1 MGSVEQTTLDF
12 GVKPER
18 RNKRILRAYQTAA
31 VEAIERELT
40 TSKST
45 LVVMATGLGKSVV
58 LGELA
63 ARTAGNVLVLS
74 HRNELVRQVREH
86 LWDASGEWTAIEQG
100 LLQAGEARLV
110 SASVQTMVRRL
121 KNFDQDWFELIV
133 IDECFPA
140 WTMIGDKKIEEIRV
154 GDLVESFNHATG
166 EVEKKKVVRL
176 FTKKATAFVGIN
188 FGDGNDLVCT
198 VNHPVYMR
206 RDGKDKYVKAENIAA
221 GDLCCMRTSVR
232 ARDGHV
238 SETAEG
244 MLSGMPAKVIID
256 DHGAHKS
263 SVCIGTNAVKKSDE
277 DRKRSRICEQNT
289 ETNRASS
296 AVAGREW
303 NWSDNSGS
311 DATGRTGKRLD
322 LESFGCDEDTK
333 RKRISALLQDRCGKS
348 EKSNSRRG
356 RRIEPCGTNQTGA
369 GQEERRLFTWCR
381 VESVES
387 IEYLCDGGLAVYN
400 LEVEENSNYFA
411 NGYLV
416 HNCHHAVASTYR
428 KIIEHFGAR
437 IVGVT
442 ATPDRGDGTGLRGI
456 FQTVAYEMG
465 IVQGVED
472 GWLVPL
478 KGQRRFIEGIHLE
491 KIKKVAGDL
500 ALGALDNEIVNSKVA
515 IARDLVARLQD
526 KHAIVFTPGVESAK
540 LVSAALN
547 EIIPGC
553 SREVDGNTNEDERR
567 ESFDLFKSGRIGYL
581 VNCAIATEGVDLP
594 VADVIAMCRPTLSR
608 ACYTQMVG
616 RGLRSRSAELE
627 TLSLPEERRLA
638 IARSC
643 KPDCLILDYVGNSG
657 KHDLIGPEDIL
668 GADESDA
675 VRKTAKKIIKE
686 KSNAGEQID
695 IQEAIR
701 LAKKALAELADRRVE
716 ARVRSHGFDPLAA
729 FLLKGR
735 LRPDMDQR
743 IEPPTA
749 AQLGA
754 LLRFKLKESEL
765 KGLTKR
771 SAGALMDKL
780 IERSRLGLC
789 SAGQMRVLIKFT
801 DISQSD
807 LANVS
812 FPLASAMI
820 DRIAKS
826 NWKRG
831 WTRDELYPKDNFI
844 Y

>member
-18 RNKRILRAYQTAA
+18 RNKRTLRAYQTAA
-31 VEAIERELT
+31 VEAIERELE

-74 HRNELVRQVREH
+74 HRNELVRQVRDH
-86 LWDASGEWTAIEQG
+86 LWDASGEWCAIEQG
-100 LLQAGEARLV
+100 PMKAGEARLV

-121 KNFDQDWFELIV
+121 EGFNSDWFELIV
-133 IDECFPA
+133 IDEA
-140 WTMIGDKKIEEIRV
+140 
-154 GDLVESFNHATG
+154 
-166 EVEKKKVVRL
+166 
-176 FTKKATAFVGIN
+176 
-188 FGDGNDLVCT
+188 
-198 VNHPVYMR
+198 
-206 RDGKDKYVKAENIAA
+206 
-221 GDLCCMRTSVR
+221 
-232 ARDGHV
+232 
-238 SETAEG
+238 
-244 MLSGMPAKVIID
+244 
-256 DHGAHKS
+256 
-263 SVCIGTNAVKKSDE
+263 
-277 DRKRSRICEQNT
+277 
-289 ETNRASS
+289 
-296 AVAGREW
+296 
-303 NWSDNSGS
+303 
-311 DATGRTGKRLD
+311 
-322 LESFGCDEDTK
+322 
-333 RKRISALLQDRCGKS
+333 
-348 EKSNSRRG
+348 
-356 RRIEPCGTNQTGA
+356 
-369 GQEERRLFTWCR
+369 
-381 VESVES
+381 
-387 IEYLCDGGLAVYN
+387 
-400 LEVEENSNYFA
+400 
-411 NGYLV
+411 
-416 HNCHHAVASTYR
+416 HHAVASTYR
-428 KIIEHFGAR
+428 KIIEHFDAR

-442 ATPDRGDGTGLRGI
+442 ATPDRGDGSGLRGI

-515 IARDLVARLQD
+515 IARDLVAQLQG

-567 ESFDLFKSGRIGYL
+567 ESFDLFKAGSINYL

-608 ACYTQMVG
+608 ALYAQMVG

-627 TLSLPEERRLA
+627 TLSLPQERRLA

-657 KHDLIGPEDIL
+657 KHDLVGPEDIL
-668 GADESDA
+668 GADESDE
-675 VRKTAKKIIKE
+675 VRRAAKKITKE
-686 KSNAGEQID
+686 KSECGEQVD

-701 LAKKALAELADRRVE
+701 LAKKALADLADRRLE
-716 ARVRSHGFDPLAA
+716 AKVRSREFDPLAV
-729 FLLKGR
+729 FSLSGR
-735 LRPDMDQR
+735 QRPDMDQR
-743 IEPPTA
+743 IEPPTP
-749 AQLGA
+749 AQLAA

-765 KGLTKR
+765 KGLTKK

-780 IERSRLGLC
+780 IERSRRGLC
-789 SAGQMRVLIKFT
+789 SAGQLRALMKFT
-801 DISQSD
+801 DVSQAD

-820 DRIAKS
+820 DRIARS

-831 WTRDELYPKDNFI
+831 WTRDELFPKDDFVF
-844 Y
+844 